1 MIQSLIQK
9 PAFIAGAFAV
19 VLVVVIGFA
28 LASRSDSEEN
38 GGDPPGNGDRVFE
51 PAPIESLQI
60 VVRDSSPP
68 VYVAEIVA
76 GLPNGCY
83 ERGDHQVE
91 RDGNT
96 FVITVRNTVP
106 RDLSAISCAAIYGT
120 YNLSVE
126 LGSDLE
132 VGETYTVDANG
143 TKTSFDVA
151 EDLPATVTPGDTP
164 VSSDTP
170 SAPGGSTVKP
180 PAAGRMLV
188 EAPIESVDVVV
199 RESFPPQYGLSIV
212 AGLPSG
218 CAEAAGYEVSRAGDR
233 IEVSVYNTL
242 PSDPNVACT
251 MIYGI
256 YDLNVSLGTDFIT
269 GRTYTVD
276 VNGTEITFTAQ

>member
-1 MIQSLIQK
+1 MIQSLVQK
-9 PAFIAGAFAV
+9 PAFIAGVFALL
-19 VLVVVIGFA
+19 LVVVIGFA

-38 GGDPPGNGDRVFE
+38 GDGDRPPGNGDRVYE
-51 PAPIESLQI
+51 PAPIESLEI
-60 VVRDSSPP
+60 VVLDSSPP

-83 ERGDHQVE
+83 ERGDHRVE

-120 YNLSVE
+120 YNLTVE

-132 VGETYTVDANG
+132 VGETYTVDVNG
-143 TKTSFDVA
+143 TTTSFDVA
-151 EDLPATVTPGDTP
+151 DDLPATVTPGGDTP
-164 VSSDTP
+164 VSSDD
-170 SAPGGSTVKP
+170 P
-180 PAAGRMLV
+180 PAAPATPLPAGRMLAD
-188 EAPIESVDVVV
+188 APIESVDVVV
-199 RESFPPQYGLSIV
+199 MESFPPQYGLHIV

-218 CAEAAGYEVSRAGDR
+218 CAEKAGYDVSRAGNR
-233 IEVSVYNTL
+233 IEVSVHNSV
-242 PSDPNVACT
+242 PSDPNVVCT

-256 YDLNVSLGTDFIT
+256 YDLNVNLGSDFVP

-276 VNGTEITFTAQ
+276 VNGTEVTFTAQ